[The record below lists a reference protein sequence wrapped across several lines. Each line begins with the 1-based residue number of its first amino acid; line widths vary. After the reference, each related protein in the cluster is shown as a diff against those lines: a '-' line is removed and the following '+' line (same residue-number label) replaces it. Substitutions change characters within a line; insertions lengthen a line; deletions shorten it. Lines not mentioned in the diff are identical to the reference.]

1 MATKS
6 KSLTLA
12 AVGILKRF
20 QAVEREA
27 EHIAAGQNSTQ
38 LVQALLNDDG
48 LHAIISDGRATIEIA
63 NGQVAV
69 SVKGES
75 GE

>member
-27 EHIAAGQNSTQ
+27 ERIAAGQNSTQ